1 MSTDN
6 VMHRELPYAESAD
19 LTPDRYQPLRCLTTL
34 GVKYRCTFKQRR
46 EMLVTSVKYPSST
59 DVKCCLFGNVKALYN
74 DILRVKRS
82 GGTVRDC
89 FVLTPK
95 DCTSFVVG
103 FFILIFNI
111 CILQRRIKNNGKD

>member
-6 VMHRELPYAESAD
+6 VMYRELPYAESAD
-19 LTPDRYQPLRCLTTL
+19 LTPERYQPLRCLTTL

-82 GGTVRDC
+82 GGTVRDFSPHPERLYVFC
-89 FVLTPK
+89 GGIFYFCL
-95 DCTSFVVG
+95 
-103 FFILIFNI
+103 LIFAF
-111 CILQRRIKNNGKD
+111 CKGE